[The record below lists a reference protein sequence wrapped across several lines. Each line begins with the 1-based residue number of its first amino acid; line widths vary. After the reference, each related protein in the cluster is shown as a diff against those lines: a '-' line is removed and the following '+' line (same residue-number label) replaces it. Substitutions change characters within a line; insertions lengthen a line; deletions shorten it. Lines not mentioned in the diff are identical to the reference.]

1 MPLGNKA
8 SVLTLTLFEIQTNY
22 ICKEK
27 RLSQKLLNKRMA
39 QPFAMHFS
47 RLTFEQR
54 KSLKMSQKRVRQK
67 EDRKI
72 LVFKLCIQL

>member
-1 MPLGNKA
+1 MGINDTNK
-8 SVLTLTLFEIQTNY
+8 I
-22 ICKEK
+22 K

>member
-1 MPLGNKA
+1 M
-8 SVLTLTLFEIQTNY
+8 LFKYKSRRLCLEHNS
-22 ICKEK
+22 KK
-27 RLSQKLLNKRMA
+27 GLSQKLLNKRMA

-47 RLTFEQR
+47 RLIFEQR